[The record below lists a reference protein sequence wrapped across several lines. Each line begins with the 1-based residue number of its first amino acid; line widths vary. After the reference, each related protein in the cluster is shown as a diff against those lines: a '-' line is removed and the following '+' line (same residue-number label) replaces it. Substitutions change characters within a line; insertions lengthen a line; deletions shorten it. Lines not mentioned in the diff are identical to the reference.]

1 MQTHAS
7 ICSQAPRRRGGGG
20 VDKERVREG
29 GGNTIRSIESTDLDH
44 VPLEF
49 TFEFH

>member
-7 ICSQAPRRRGGGG
+7 ICSQRKEGGRERG
-20 VDKERVREG
+20 EG
-29 GGNTIRSIESTDLDH
+29 GGEHIRRTETTDLDH
-44 VPLEF
+44 VLLEF